1 MQLPVIAILGLVIL
15 TAKLQAFL
23 HKKKILPFPSKTTQL
38 LVKQIYKIKQVD

>member
-23 HKKKILPFPSKTTQL
+23 HKKKILPCKTTQL